1 MNSEHKTTILTDKSN
16 TDNSVKNAKN
26 YNNSNNYKKD
36 ITKIG
41 YISEDNK
48 NILYPLNYIR

>member
-1 MNSEHKTTILTDKSN
+1 MLTDIIKNPQIINENMSNVNQNDSKQKDKSA
-16 TDNSVKNAKN
+16 TNS
-26 YNNSNNYKKD
+26 YKLK
-36 ITKIG
+36 

>member
-1 MNSEHKTTILTDKSN
+1 MLKTDSHKSIVLTDITNIPIIKDQSI
-16 TDNSVKNAKN
+16 
-26 YNNSNNYKKD
+26 KKD
-36 ITKIG
+36 IPKIE